1 MITNKTLKGIN
12 FRIGQAKANKMG
24 LTEEITPLKPFS
36 PAVINSPK
44 AGA

>member
-1 MITNKTLKGIN
+1 MITSEKGIN
-12 FRIGQAKANKMG
+12 LSKGQASLNKMG
-24 LTEEITPLKPFS
+24 LTEEIITLKPFS